1 MNFKHPTISICCLI
15 MGSFVAIMDD
25 IMKLSASGNYS
36 IYRFMW
42 IHIYHLSMKKIV
54 ITSLAQ

>member
-25 IMKLSASGNYS
+25 IMKLSVSGN
-36 IYRFMW
+36 
-42 IHIYHLSMKKIV
+42 
-54 ITSLAQ
+54 

>member
-1 MNFKHPTISICCLI
+1 MNFKHPAISICCLI

-25 IMKLSASGNYS
+25 IMKLSVSGNLS

-54 ITSLAQ
+54 MTSLAQ